1 MNIRYERQLKRGV
14 LEIVVLKLISQGRT
28 YGYEL
33 ISRLD
38 QESGGLFKLKEGTL
52 YPILYRL
59 EDDSL
64 IKSEWSIPAGRSIS
78 KKYYVI
84 TGSGKDA
91 LHELTGLWG
100 QFSSCVDQILQKGDV
115 THDA

>member
-38 QESGGLFKLKEGTL
+38 QESGGCSSSKRVPYTQS
-52 YPILYRL
+52 YTVWRM
-59 EDDSL
+59 
-64 IKSEWSIPAGRSIS
+64 IP
-78 KKYYVI
+78 
-84 TGSGKDA
+84 
-91 LHELTGLWG
+91 
-100 QFSSCVDQILQKGDV
+100 
-115 THDA
+115 